1 MVDTTVNAQVYDIDG
16 FGTPAATIRRLQAA
30 GRKVICYFSF
40 GSAEDYRAD
49 YSLFPRSTLGGLVC
63 NSDDCSEVWEGERW
77 LDVRSNVVRSVLE
90 KRVKLAKRKG
100 CDGIEPDNLDA
111 WSNNIMYKTISRF
124 KITAADQAN
133 FNLWIART
141 VHKYGMSVG
150 LKNPGSLLPSQM
162 AAAFDWALV
171 EQCNEYSVWG
181 GGGAWYSGRYGCDY
195 ANEFIVRSKAVFI
208 AEYMDSWGTAV
219 GRKNGIQFPQDLEPG
234 YATPPPLTSR
244 SLATASLATAPPSR
258 QAMCADNNAHGF
270 TTRLYNMDLE
280 PGYRYPF
287 ADCLRHKPA
296 GCNSV
301 WQQCVQPSVSIV
313 HAQRDEAVGC
323 GGAVHAQQGLGWG
336 KRGKSAGGV
345 LAQLRG
351 SSVAADAL
359 TAPGDA
365 NATGV
370 LEITLL
376 QNGTDYDVAF
386 TARISLSTDAAPTA
400 LTLNSGTAATTGAAL
415 LDFSTATGTD
425 GASPPAWT
433 SAASP
438 SPGSGPMGRAWGR
451 LQRAVGRSARL
462 AGLHTFTLTGVWRAA
477 ATVAAED
484 GVQTVKDVALALVM
498 QPRTFYALV
507 ASPGFEAGAAR
518 GQFQKAPGLG
528 TEV

>member
-208 AEYMDSWGTAV
+208 AEPCALTTMHTASQYDAPLQH
-219 GRKNGIQFPQDLEPG
+219 KDLEPG

-301 WQQCVQPSVSIV
+301 WQQCVQPTVYQSFMRSGMK
-313 HAQRDEAVGC
+313 RWDAVGQC
-323 GGAVHAQQGLGWG
+323 M
-336 KRGKSAGGV
+336 RSKSAGGV

-518 GQFQKAPGLG
+518 GQFQKAPKGWAFGLRN
-528 TEV
+528 